1 MDLHCLHIHCPAEG
15 PTMANKK
22 KSSPTDDLVSL
33 VSVAPWWVGLSLA
46 VASYFVCRRF
56 VHQTVVQNPSNPAS
70 SILRTLVPTLAR
82 VGSWCFR

>member
-1 MDLHCLHIHCPAEG
+1 
-15 PTMANKK
+15 MANKK

-56 VHQTVVQNPSNPAS
+56 VHPTVVQNPSNPAS

-82 VGSWCFR
+82 VGQLVLPLNTTALS